1 MIKKYIIIF
10 LIMILSVLVL
20 GFTDEDFKHLVKNSD
35 SYEQGYFTF
44 EGKIVKRYNINAS
57 YSLFTMYESEYDM
70 YNGNLVIVAPRLLD
84 LKVLLDRKFSHD
96 DIVQFSYV
104 QFMGVIEQENIYG
117 DYILIPYFEF
127 TEEST
132 AVLIK

>member
-1 MIKKYIIIF
+1 
-10 LIMILSVLVL
+10 MILSVLIL
-20 GFTDEDFKHLVKNSD
+20 GFTDENFKHLVKNSD

-44 EGKIVKRYNINAS
+44 EGKILKRYNINAS
-57 YSLFTMYESEYDM
+57 YSLFTKYENKYDM
-70 YNGNLVIVAPRLLD
+70 YNGNLVIVAPQTLD
-84 LKVLLDRKFSHD
+84 LKILLDRKFRHD